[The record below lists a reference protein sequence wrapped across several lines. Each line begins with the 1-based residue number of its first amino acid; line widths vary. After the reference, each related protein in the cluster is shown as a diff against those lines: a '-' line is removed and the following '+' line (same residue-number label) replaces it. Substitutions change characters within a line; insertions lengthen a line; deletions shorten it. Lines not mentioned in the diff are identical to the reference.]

1 MLKATRPRRFHRVF
15 INALALVL
23 ASVVAIGTAGFGHSG
38 WDDAG
43 CDPIPVH
50 HDHNAHRFHSG
61 RLPAGAPDHCL
72 FCHSL
77 RSLGNGLV
85 ATHLFVAGGS
95 QAAAVRISAS
105 TIAGRL
111 LDSSAPSRA
120 PPVVLL

>member
-1 MLKATRPRRFHRVF
+1 MLNATPAGRTHRTPRKL
-15 INALALVL
+15 LALLL
-23 ASVVAIGTAGFGHSG
+23 ASLVSIGAAGFGHSG
-38 WDDAG
+38 WDDTA

-50 HDHNAHRFHSG
+50 HDHNAHRFQSG

-85 ATHLFVAGGS
+85 ATQLVVGDES
-95 QAAAVRISAS
+95 QTAAVRISTS
-105 TIAGRL
+105 SIVGCP

-120 PPVVLL
+120 PPAILL